1 MVEWFLATSSVLLSP
16 DADDCQAFPP
26 VELLC
31 QTTSRAGW
39 WREEMMAG
47 PMSGLAVKQQE
58 STLKGME
65 AVH

>member
-47 PMSGLAVKQQE
+47 PVSGVVVKQRE
-58 STLKGME
+58 STLKGKE